1 MTETDPLAPITPH
14 DVSHLAPKTAPHE
27 YGPDDW
33 PRCVEDATA
42 DRVARHLTQAAT
54 YTAGEMDAIL
64 PRLMA
69 KPKVD
74 WTHPDARLY
83 SALTSAY
90 VAKFGVAY
98 LLRQVAEKHPELAD
112 ELAADYY
119 DACEDGATPSELL
132 WEWGVAYGQDPQ
144 AMHDAGGRDAR

>member
-1 MTETDPLAPITPH
+1 MTEIETNEPARD
-14 DVSHLAPKTAPHE
+14 E
-27 YGPDDW
+27 YGPNDW
-33 PRCVEDATA
+33 PHSVEDATA

-54 YTAGEMDAIL
+54 YTAGQMDTVL

-69 KPKVD
+69 TPKVD
-74 WTHPDARLY
+74 WTAPDARLH

-98 LLRQVAEKHPELAD
+98 LLRSIAEKDPELAD
-112 ELAADYY
+112 RLAADYY

-132 WEWGVAYGQDPQ
+132 WQWGVAYGQDPQ
-144 AMHDAGGRDAR
+144 AIHAIGKEHAA